1 MSHMCICA
9 YKLAPMS
16 LWDRI
21 TGTAQSVLETLKSV
35 VSNGEA
41 ASGVAFTIAVIALA
55 AKMAKADGVVTPDE
69 VEAFSQ
75 VFSVEPGDETHVSR
89 VFNMARQDVAGFDSY
104 ARQIAGMF
112 RDNPG
117 VLEDLMDGLFHIAR
131 ADGVVHAD
139 EIAFL
144 HEVAGI
150 FGFSDFEFA
159 RIRASNTGEAV
170 ADPYLVLGVTPDASD
185 ADLKKAYRRAVT
197 ENHPDRLMA
206 RGVPPEFVALA
217 NDKLAVIN
225 IAWGELKKQRKIT

>member
-1 MSHMCICA
+1 
-9 YKLAPMS
+9 MS

-21 TGTAQSVLETLKSV
+21 TLTAQSVLDTLR
-35 VSNGEA
+35 A
-41 ASGVAFTIAVIALA
+41 AFTAGDGGPGVAFTIAVIALS

-69 VEAFSQ
+69 VEAFSHI
-75 VFSVEPGDETHVSR
+75 FEVEPGDERHVSR
-89 VFNMARQDVAGFDSY
+89 VFNMARQDVAGFDAY
-104 ARQIAGMF
+104 ARQIARMF
-112 RDNPG
+112 QDKPG

-131 ADGVVHAD
+131 ADGVIHDD

-170 ADPYLVLGVTPDASD
+170 ADPYLILGVTPEATND
-185 ADLKKAYRRAVT
+185 DLKKAYRRAVA

-206 RGVPPEFVALA
+206 RGVPPEFMALA
-217 NDKLAVIN
+217 NDKLAAIN
-225 IAWGELKKQRKIT
+225 TAWDTLKKERGIA

>member
-1 MSHMCICA
+1 
-9 YKLAPMS
+9 MS

-21 TGTAQSVLETLKSV
+21 AGTAQSVLETLKSLV
-35 VSNGEA
+35 GSGEG
-41 ASGVAFTIAVIALA
+41 ASGVAFTIAVIALS

-75 VFSVEPGDETHVSR
+75 VFTVEPGDEAHVAR
-89 VFNMARQDVAGFDSY
+89 VFNLARQDVAGYDAY
-104 ARQIAGMF
+104 ARQIAGLF
-112 RDNPG
+112 KDRPG

-131 ADGVVHAD
+131 ADGVVHDD
-139 EIAFL
+139 ELAFL
-144 HEVAGI
+144 QDVASI

-185 ADLKKAYRRAVT
+185 ADLKKAYRRAVA

-206 RGVPPEFVALA
+206 RGVPEEFIALA
-217 NDKLAVIN
+217 NDKLAAIN
-225 IAWGELKKQRKIT
+225 TAWDELKKRRGIA